1 MTTAA
6 ASTIRWGILGCGD
19 VTEVKSGPG
28 FQKAEGSALLAVM
41 RRRGDLA
48 ADFARRHGVRA
59 WYDDA
64 AALIDDPAVDAVYV
78 ATPPG
83 AHEELALAVCAAR
96 KPAYVEKPMAR
107 NHAECRRMID
117 AFAAAGVPLF
127 VAYYRRALPRFLRA
141 RDLVAS
147 GALGRVTGVSYRL
160 AGPYHRDVEALV
172 RDGAPLPWRV
182 QAEHA
187 GGGLFLDLGCHTL
200 DILDFILGPLEDV
213 RGSAE
218 QRRDAPLRRG
228 RRRDDVSHGGGALG
242 AAQWMFAGDERADEI
257 VISGD
262 RGELRLSTFGN
273 EPVALRRGGDVESL
287 RSPQPAPHAAA
298 DDPDRR
304 RRAAGPRALRIDG
317 RVGGAHVGNDRHRA
331 CAATTARAKTASGVR
346 RKAGPATGGGP
357 ANTRVRRLRQRGG
370 PPRRAAAWSARR
382 ASRRRRTTCPPA

>member
-1 MTTAA
+1 
-6 ASTIRWGILGCGD
+6 
-19 VTEVKSGPG
+19 
-28 FQKAEGSALLAVM
+28 M

-59 WYDDA
+59 SYDDA

-107 NHAECRRMID
+107 SHAECRRMVD

-160 AGPYHRDVEALV
+160 AGPYHRDIEVLV
-172 RDGAPLPWRV
+172 RDGAALPWRV

-213 RGSAE
+213 QGSASNVATPHSVE
-218 QRRDAPLRRG
+218 DGVAMTFRTAD
-228 RRRDDVSHGGGALG
+228 GALG
-242 AAQWMFAGDERADEI
+242 AAQWTFASDERADEI

-273 EPVALRRGGDVESL
+273 EPVALRRGGEVESFDLPNPRHVQQPMIQTVVDHLLGRGRCDSMGVSAARTSAVIDTVL
-287 RSPQPAPHAAA
+287 RGYYGTR
-298 DDPDRR
+298 DDGFWRTPETW
-304 RRAAGPRALRIDG
+304 PG
-317 RVGGAHVGNDRHRA
+317 R
-331 CAATTARAKTASGVR
+331 RAKTAPQAV
-346 RKAGPATGGGP
+346 
-357 ANTRVRRLRQRGG
+357 
-370 PPRRAAAWSARR
+370 
-382 ASRRRRTTCPPA
+382 